1 MDIRSRLSYLE
12 ALQKTSVSRV
22 RSLETEVGLL
32 DADLDLANEANLIL
46 DRLAEDE
53 VTQGVSAYVCL
64 LEEGLKAIF
73 PEQEVGLQAE
83 VLKLRGKISVRLK
96 TIFKGED
103 GIEVEGEGLES
114 FGGAVATIQSLL
126 LRVSLILKR
135 NLRPLLVLDET
146 FPSVDAGRSEI
157 LVGFLKVLCQRLDMD
172 ILCISHDA
180 TIAEGADIGYKVI
193 ASKTGAKIK
202 RIT

>member
-1 MDIRSRLSYLE
+1 MDIRSRLSYLV
-12 ALQKTSVSRV
+12 ALHETSVSRV
-22 RSLETEVGLL
+22 SSLETEVGLL
-32 DADLDLANEANLIL
+32 EVDLDLANEANVIL

-83 VLKLRGKISVRLK
+83 VLKLRGKVSVRLK
-96 TIFKGED
+96 TTFKGED

-157 LVGFLKVLCQRLDMD
+157 LVGFLKVLCQRLNMD

>member
-12 ALQKTSVSRV
+12 ALHESSVSRV
-22 RSLETEVGLL
+22 SSLETEVGLL
-32 DADLDLANEANLIL
+32 EVDLDLANEANVIL

-83 VLKLRGKISVRLK
+83 VVKLRGKVSVRLK
-96 TIFKGED
+96 TTFKGED

-135 NLRPLLVLDET
+135 NLRPLLILDET

-157 LVGFLKVLCQRLDMD
+157 LVGFLKVLCQRLNMD

-180 TIAEGADIGYKVI
+180 TIAEGADIGYKVT